1 MPTTLVTGAGG
12 TLGTAICSD
21 LTARGHEVIGIARRP
36 IAEFAGVFYSVDLA
50 NAASTEAA
58 LAGILAEHRIDN
70 LVNNA
75 GASGRAALEDVD
87 IDAAHA
93 MYELN
98 VHATVRV
105 TKALLPTMRANG
117 RGRIVNMCSRAMLGR
132 ERTSIY
138 ASSKA
143 AVEGLTRSWAIE
155 FADSAITVNAVAP
168 GFIYSEMFE
177 RNNPPDSPQT
187 QRDLSRVPLGRLGQ
201 ADEVAAAVAYFLS
214 DEAGYTTGQT
224 LYVCGGWSI

>member
-12 TLGTAICSD
+12 TLGTALCAY
-21 LTARGHEVIGIARRP
+21 LAERGHHVIGVARRP
-36 IAEFAGVFYSVDLA
+36 IPDFAGDFYSADLA
-50 NAASTEAA
+50 DDVSTAAAMAA
-58 LAGILAEHRIDN
+58 ILADHRVDN

-75 GASGRAALEDVD
+75 GASDRAALEDVD
-87 IDAAHA
+87 LAAVRT

-98 VHATVRV
+98 VNATIKV
-105 TKALLPTMRANG
+105 TQAVLPAMRANG

-143 AVEGLTRSWAIE
+143 AVESLTRSWALE

-168 GFIYSEMFE
+168 GFIHSEMFV

-187 QRDLSRVPLGRLGQ
+187 QKDMSRVPLGRLGQ
-201 ADEVAAAVAYFLS
+201 GGEVAAAVNYFLS

-224 LYVCGGWSI
+224 LFVCGGWSI